1 VDDDYVQK
9 SQAGGAVTMV
19 TSIILALLFWVE
31 LQEFCTVD
39 VAHSITVDTRI
50 KQKLAIGLNITFPRL
65 RCNEISVDTV
75 DASGDNQVNIHGGLE
90 RVSLNGKGL
99 VIPSQAPSAGAC
111 LSCMEGEDDKHK
123 CCNTCEELREA
134 YVAKDLPYSHLLE
147 TAAQCKDIVGCRV
160 QGRVVVNKVSGNVHV
175 ALGRSTIRDGRHVH
189 EFNMMDVS
197 DGFNTSHE
205 IHEIT
210 FGDHLPGLVSP
221 LDGTRKIVRHG
232 AFMFHYYVKLVPTMF
247 TSRDGRDI
255 YSNQYS
261 ATDSARNVQV
271 RSGELSG
278 LPGVFFVY
286 DFSPFLMRKT
296 ELAKPWSYI
305 FTSSCAII
313 GGVFSIAKLIELAVT
328 GFIGGLFG
336 CHPAMVSK
344 V

>member
-1 VDDDYVQK
+1 
-9 SQAGGAVTMV
+9 
-19 TSIILALLFWVE
+19 
-31 LQEFCTVD
+31 
-39 VAHSITVDTRI
+39 
-50 KQKLAIGLNITFPRL
+50 
-65 RCNEISVDTV
+65 
-75 DASGDNQVNIHGGLE
+75 
-90 RVSLNGKGL
+90 
-99 VIPSQAPSAGAC
+99 
-111 LSCMEGEDDKHK
+111 
-123 CCNTCEELREA
+123 
-134 YVAKDLPYSHLLE
+134 
-147 TAAQCKDIVGCRV
+147 
-160 QGRVVVNKVSGNVHV
+160 
-175 ALGRSTIRDGRHVH
+175 
-189 EFNMMDVS
+189 
-197 DGFNTSHE
+197 
-205 IHEIT
+205 
-210 FGDHLPGLVSP
+210 
-221 LDGTRKIVRHG
+221 
-232 AFMFHYYVKLVPTMF
+232 MFHYYVKLVPTMF